1 VPSPE
6 PNELFSADEIRTAAQ
21 IATESLPAPFVE
33 RLRSDFPQADGITDR
48 LLAATALD
56 LPRGLRL
63 NPLRGELDQT
73 IRELDELGI
82 ESTPVGWA
90 PWARVIPRTSS
101 RAITETEAWREGRV
115 VLQSLTSMLAV
126 MGLAPRPGERILD
139 LCAAPGGKTALIA
152 AMVENDAQIIA
163 NDRSRTRCM
172 RMRAMIRMLGA
183 EAAIRTSPGERI
195 PFRDHGTFDRVLV
208 DAPCSG
214 EGRFRSDDP
223 GSHEKWSVKGV
234 RRLASVQKSLLH
246 AAIQAVRPGGVIVY
260 STCTLG
266 REENEAILDRA
277 LTRYGEGPT
286 GMSLDPLPP
295 ELPDGLALLDPPLD
309 PSNSSAAPSEIA
321 LRRYGSNPRGAPEQA
336 AMEGFFVAR
345 LRRRGGVEAP

>member
-1 VPSPE
+1 MPSPE
-6 PNELFSADEIRTAAQ
+6 PNSLFSADEIRTAAQ
-21 IATESLPAPFVE
+21 LATESLPAPFVE
-33 RLRSDFPQADGITDR
+33 RLRSDFPPVTGIADR

-63 NPLRGELDQT
+63 NPLRGDVERTIDEL
-73 IRELDELGI
+73 RELGI
-82 ESTPVGWA
+82 ESTPVAWA

-152 AMVENDAQIIA
+152 AMVGNDAQIIA

-172 RMRAMIRMLGA
+172 RMRAMIGMLNA
-183 EAAIRTSPGERI
+183 KASIRTSPGERI

-223 GSHEKWSVKGV
+223 ASHEKWSVKGA

-266 REENEAILDRA
+266 REENEAILHRA

-295 ELPDGLALLDPPLD
+295 EIPEGLALLDPPMD
-309 PSNSSAAPSEIA
+309 TAETSAPSPETAI
-321 LRRYGSNPRGAPEQA
+321 RRYGSDPRGRPENA

-345 LRRRGGVEAP
+345 LRKRGGMKAP